1 MLFSLPCSFPPT
13 ITSFKFNS
21 TPWLHHPVRPLSSP
35 LIYHILLSCIHLS
48 VSRSFQTS
56 STPLQPDFHS
66 LLWKE
71 WLFWLFCIPRHFFP
85 FLCKRAR
92 PKYFGFPWLSGLEW
106 VMTDNDST
114 GSHPLWTS
122 THGKLHISGVLLCKV
137 DSDVHAHVCCLR
149 KYFLCSVSLEKNV
162 PFNSKTYFLNLSD
175 VQ

>member
-21 TPWLHHPVRPLSSP
+21 TPWLHHPVQPPHISYSPVMHPFLCLS
-35 LIYHILLSCIHLS
+35 II
-48 VSRSFQTS
+48 
-56 STPLQPDFHS
+56 PDFFHS
-66 LLWKE
+66 ITT
-71 WLFWLFCIPRHFFP
+71 WLSLPTMKGMTFLDFFFCLRHFFP

-122 THGKLHISGVLLCKV
+122 THGKLHISGVLCKV
-137 DSDVHAHVCCLR
+137 DSDVHAHVSCLR
-149 KYFLCSVSLEKNV
+149 K
-162 PFNSKTYFLNLSD
+162 
-175 VQ
+175 